1 MILEANVR
9 GNAGAFAR
17 HLLNGHDNE
26 HVEVHE
32 VSGFM
37 SEDLTQALNEI
48 DAIAKGTKCHKY
60 MFAVSLNPPVDAE
73 ASVADFEDAI
83 ATIEETL
90 NLSGQPRAIVFH
102 EKEGRRHAHCVWSRI
117 DAESMTAI
125 QLPFYKMKLQDIS
138 RQLYLQ
144 HGWDMPNGFKDKNL
158 SNKLNMSREEWQQA
172 KRAMDDPVLLKQ
184 IFVDAWE
191 QSDNRQSFEAA
202 LREHGLFLARGD
214 RRCYV
219 AVDVDG
225 SIYSLSRWTG
235 AKTKDMK
242 ARFGDA
248 EDLPSID
255 EVKEKIQ
262 ELLPDS
268 VRDTIANQKEQMA
281 LHAMKRERTPA
292 ELVDI
297 ITHQHAVFDR
307 RMMERSLYRYFD
319 KPAQMRS
326 AINELIASD
335 KLIRQEQQRGG
346 KVYYTTKEMQALEQT
361 LIMRAQAMSNTS
373 SHQLQKQPVTEAITT
388 FNAQLAAATDGNAR
402 LSDQQLAAIYHLTDD
417 KQLSSLVG
425 VAGAGKTTIMQVVS
439 DAYAKQGYRVRGAAL
454 SGIAAEG
461 LKEIGMNAGTLH
473 GLEMQIKAAE
483 NMKRQQS
490 WHSLSTKQKEF
501 INNTLLNKHDVLVID
516 EAGMV
521 GTRQMERVMAMAQ
534 NAGAKVILCGDH
546 EQLQSIE
553 AGAAFRTIIERNGY
567 ADINEVRRQKTEW
580 MCDATLHFSHNRT
593 DQGLQLYQENDNIH
607 LVKNKS
613 AAITQLVN
621 DYMQAQNVQPDQSRI
636 VLAYTRK
643 DVAALNRAIKAEMVK
658 AGVVAPKDTPITI
671 SRYEQDAEVREKQG
685 FAIGDRIMFRE
696 NNKQMGVMNGTL
708 ATITNID
715 RHIVDVQLD
724 NGKAIRFNAQD
735 YNKFQLGYAA
745 TVHKSQGVT
754 VDEAYVLASKY
765 FDRHTSYVAM
775 TRHKHTVNLY
785 AGQDEFKTQSRLFSS
800 LSKDGHKLSTLDFAQ
815 YQKPQ
820 TKMGNRK
827 AQLLRQKQA
836 LTRHHRQEREVL
848 ADAQKQRR
856 QQEKQIRK
864 QQLPTGLR
872 AIWSHVTGS
881 DSKIRENIK
890 QDIARCNTRDAA
902 EKHALQQRQMQERQI
917 LQQHINK
924 FRHDARLE
932 LYELRR
938 NVSEAIENGRLPQ
951 TETMSQMHTMQ
962 QSQGFEYDMGL

>member
-9 GNAGAFAR
+9 GNAAAFAR

-26 HVEVHE
+26 HVEVQE

-37 SEDLTQALNEI
+37 TEDLTQALHEI

-73 ASVADFEDAI
+73 ASVADFEEAI
-83 ATIEETL
+83 AKIEETL

-117 DAESMTAI
+117 DADSMITI

-144 HGWDMPNGFKDKNL
+144 HGWDMPDGFKDRNL
-158 SNKLNMSREEWQQA
+158 SNKLNMTREEWQQA
-172 KRAMDDPVLLKQ
+172 KRVMDDPVLLKQ
-184 IFVDAWE
+184 IFVEAWE

-281 LHAMKRERTPA
+281 LHAVKRERTPA

-319 KPAQMRS
+319 EPAQIRA
-326 AINELIASD
+326 AINDLIASD
-335 KLIRQEQQRGG
+335 KLIRLEQQYGG
-346 KVYYTTKEMQALEQT
+346 KVYYTIKEMQKLEQT
-361 LIMRAQAMSNTS
+361 LIMRAEAMSNAS
-373 SHQLQKQPVTEAITT
+373 SHKLQKLPISEAITT
-388 FNAQLAAATDGNAR
+388 SNAQLAAATDGNAR
-402 LSDQQLAAIYHLTDD
+402 LSNQQLAAIYHLTDE
-417 KQLSSLVG
+417 KQFSSLVG

-490 WHSLSTKQKEF
+490 WHSLSLKQKEF
-501 INNTLLNKHDVLVID
+501 INNTLLTKRDVLVID

-521 GTRQMERVMAMAQ
+521 GTRQMERVMVMVQ
-534 NAGAKVILCGDH
+534 KAGAKVILCGDH

-580 MCDATLHFSHNRT
+580 MRDATIYFSNNRT
-593 DQGLQLYQENDNIH
+593 DKGLQLYQENDSIH
-607 LVKNKS
+607 HVKDKTT
-613 AAITQLVN
+613 AISQLVN
-621 DYMQAQNVQPDQSRI
+621 DYMQACQNQPEQSRM

-643 DVAALNRAIKAEMVK
+643 DVSALNQAIKAEMVK
-658 AGVVAPKDTPITI
+658 AGKVAPTDTPITI

-715 RHIVDVQLD
+715 RNIVDVQLD
-724 NGKAIRFNAQD
+724 NGKALRFNARE

-754 VDEAYVLASKY
+754 VDEAYVLASKH
-765 FDRHTSYVAM
+765 FDRHTTYVAM

-785 AGQDEFKTQSRLFSS
+785 AGQDEFKTQARLFSA

-815 YQKPQ
+815 QRKPL
-820 TKMGNRK
+820 TKMGSRK
-827 AQLLRQKQA
+827 AQLLKQKQA
-836 LTRHHRQEREVL
+836 LIRHHQKERDAL
-848 ADAQKQRR
+848 AEAQKQRR
-856 QQEKQIRK
+856 QQEQKARK
-864 QQLPTGLR
+864 AQLPSGLR
-872 AIWSHVTGS
+872 AIWSRVTGS
-881 DSKIRENIK
+881 DSN
-890 QDIARCNTRDAA
+890 
-902 EKHALQQRQMQERQI
+902 LQAG
-917 LQQHINK
+917 LH
-924 FRHDARLE
+924 
-932 LYELRR
+932 
-938 NVSEAIENGRLPQ
+938 RLP
-951 TETMSQMHTMQ
+951 
-962 QSQGFEYDMGL
+962 